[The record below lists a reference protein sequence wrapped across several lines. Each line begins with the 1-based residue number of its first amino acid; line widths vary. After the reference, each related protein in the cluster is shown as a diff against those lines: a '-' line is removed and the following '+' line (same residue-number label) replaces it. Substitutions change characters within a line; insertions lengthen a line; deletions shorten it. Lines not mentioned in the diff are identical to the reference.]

1 MRYHCSKDL
10 AEARIFCVYY
20 LHLQLRIHSKHSTQT
35 MLHQRRVVF
44 KTSTHKL
51 TDLHGSW
58 EIRQVAGFAVLEVSF
73 NCRGC
78 RGRNVWLALTAG
90 SRHTLS
96 LGHDISTSPA
106 DCHQDLKVCSSVRI
120 ATDGTM

>member
-1 MRYHCSKDL
+1 
-10 AEARIFCVYY
+10 
-20 LHLQLRIHSKHSTQT
+20 

-44 KTSTHKL
+44 KTSAHKL

-58 EIRQVAGFAVLEVSF
+58 VIKKVAGFAVLEVSF

-90 SRHTLS
+90 SDHTMS
-96 LGHDISTSPA
+96 LEHRISASLA
-106 DCHQDLKVCSSVRI
+106 GCRQDLKVSSSVRI
-120 ATDGTM
+120 TMDGTM